1 MIIFFWSWLLFVFS
15 VIASSTSRRHWYVT
29 WKSTMGKS
37 TKSSNALSRG
47 ATSISDSKWWLLC
60 LLNLFFVNQLELF
73 EYFYQQ
79 SFYSLQGKLMRRHL
93 TEVHQHEFNTVDGE
107 FACEKC
113 DKKCRT
119 FEMLSKHIK
128 VHFKF
133 KYYRTIDRLMVCNQA
148 VHESVHVPCYI
159 CAKLLKQGTPMEHH
173 IKYVRNPNEWSNVD
187 M

>member
-1 MIIFFWSWLLFVFS
+1 MSFFL
-15 VIASSTSRRHWYVT
+15 
-29 WKSTMGKS
+29 
-37 TKSSNALSRG
+37 
-47 ATSISDSKWWLLC
+47 
-60 LLNLFFVNQLELF
+60 FVNQLELF

-79 SFYSLQGKLMRRHL
+79 SFYCLQFQGKLMRRHL

-128 VHFKF
+128 VHFIF
-133 KYYRTIDRLMVCNQA
+133 KYYRKIDKLMICNQA

-173 IKYVRNPNEWSNVD
+173 IKYVR
-187 M
+187 